1 MSVIRDVTIK
11 AKKYLE
17 RQEILI
23 FVGPRQAGKTT
34 ILHQIEKEVKNQPYF
49 FLNLEDKEIVN
60 LLDLSPKNIF
70 QILPLDLKKKTFI
83 FIDEIQYLKDP
94 TNFLKYLYDQ
104 YQGKIKLIV
113 SGSSAFYLERRF
125 KDSLVGRKKIFYVYP
140 ASLNE
145 FFRFK
150 GFEFDKPYSKL
161 TLLEK
166 DKYKNL
172 FFEYLVYGGYPRVIL
187 APFEEKKEVLRDLIY
202 SYIKKDIYEGGVR
215 QEDVFYQLFKI
226 LASQIGNLVNIYEL
240 SLTLEASKTAIDN
253 YLYLMQKS
261 FHLCLIRPFFKNIR
275 KELTKMPKV
284 YFYDLGLRNFL
295 VNNFESF
302 LIRHDQG
309 AVLEN
314 YFFRLFLE
322 EKYPDEIKFWRTT
335 EGQEIDFIID
345 DNAYEVKVN
354 KNIFK
359 PSKYKLFQKKYPQVK
374 LRVVGLEEAI
384 SSSCQDKFG

>member
-1 MSVIRDVTIK
+1 M
-11 AKKYLE
+11 AE
-17 RQEILI
+17 
-23 FVGPRQAGKTT
+23 
-34 ILHQIEKEVKNQPYF
+34 
-49 FLNLEDKEIVN
+49 
-60 LLDLSPKNIF
+60 
-70 QILPLDLKKKTFI
+70 
-83 FIDEIQYLKDP
+83 
-94 TNFLKYLYDQ
+94 
-104 YQGKIKLIV
+104 
-113 SGSSAFYLERRF
+113 
-125 KDSLVGRKKIFYVYP
+125 KKIFYVYP
-140 ASLNE
+140 ASLKE

-161 TLLEK
+161 TLVEK
-166 DKYKNL
+166 DQYKKL

-187 APFEEKKEVLRDLIY
+187 ASYEEKKEVLRDLVY

-215 QEDVFYQLFKI
+215 QEDVFYRLLKI
-226 LASQIGNLVNIYEL
+226 LASQIGNLVNSQEL
-240 SLTLEASKTAIDN
+240 ALTLGVSKTAIDN

-295 VNNFESF
+295 VNNFEPF
-302 LIRHDQG
+302 LMRVDQG
-309 AVLEN
+309 ALLEN

-354 KNIFK
+354 KKIFK
-359 PSKYKLFQKKYPQVK
+359 PSKYKLFQKKYPQIK
-374 LRVVGLEEAI
+374 LSLIDLEVAMDNSTYI
-384 SSSCQDKFG
+384 FFLNNRL

>member
-1 MSVIRDVTIK
+1 MSVIREVTIK

-17 RQEILI
+17 TPEILI

-34 ILHQIEKEVKNQPYF
+34 ILHQLEKEIKDKPYF
-49 FLNLEDKEIVN
+49 FLNLEDKEIAN
-60 LLDLSPKNIF
+60 FLNLSPKNIF
-70 QILPLDLKKKTFI
+70 QVLPLDLKKKTFI

-104 YQGKIKLIV
+104 YQEKLKLIV
-113 SGSSAFYLERRF
+113 SGSSAFYIDRRF

-140 ASLNE
+140 ASLKE
-145 FFRFK
+145 FFAFK

-161 TLLEK
+161 TLVEK
-166 DKYKNL
+166 DQYKKL

-187 APFEEKKEVLRDLIY
+187 SPFEEKKEVLRDLVY
-202 SYIKKDIYEGGVR
+202 SYIKKDVYEGGVR
-215 QEDVFYQLFKI
+215 QEDVFYRLLKI
-226 LASQIGNLVNIYEL
+226 LASQIGNLVNQFEL
-240 SLTLEASKTAIDN
+240 SLTLGVSKTAIEN

-295 VNNFESF
+295 VNNFQPF
-302 LIRHDQG
+302 LMRDDQG
-309 AVLEN
+309 ALLEN
-314 YFFRLFLE
+314 YFFHLFLE

-335 EGQEIDFIID
+335 EGQEVDFIM
-345 DNAYEVKVN
+345 DNTAYEVKVN
-354 KNIFK
+354 KKILK
-359 PSKYKLFQKKYPQVK
+359 PSKYQLFQKKYPQIK
-374 LRVVGLEEAI
+374 LKIVGLEEAMELG
-384 SSSCQDKFG
+384 KGFG

>member
-1 MSVIRDVTIK
+1 MSVIRDVTIR

-17 RQEILI
+17 TQEILI

-34 ILHQIEKEVKNQPYF
+34 ILHQLEKEIKDKPYF
-49 FLNLEDKEIVN
+49 FLNLEDKEIVG
-60 LLDLSPKNIF
+60 LLNLSPKNIF

-83 FIDEIQYLKDP
+83 FVDEIQYLKDP

-104 YQGKIKLIV
+104 YQEKLKLIV
-113 SGSSAFYLERRF
+113 SGSSSFYIDRRF

-140 ASLNE
+140 ASLKE
-145 FFRFK
+145 FFQFR
-150 GFEFDKPYSKL
+150 GYQFDKPYSKL
-161 TLLEK
+161 TLVEK
-166 DKYKNL
+166 DQYKKL

-187 APFEEKKEVLRDLIY
+187 ASYEEKKEVLRDLVY

-215 QEDVFYQLFKI
+215 QEDVFYRLLKI
-226 LASQIGNLVNIYEL
+226 LASQIGNLVNSQDL
-240 SLTLEASKTAIDN
+240 ALTLGVSKTAIDN

-295 VNNFESF
+295 VNNFEPF
-302 LIRHDQG
+302 LMRVDQG
-309 AVLEN
+309 ALLEN

-345 DNAYEVKVN
+345 DNAYEVKIN
-354 KNIFK
+354 KKIFK
-359 PSKYKLFQKKYPQVK
+359 PSKYKLFQKKYPQIK
-374 LRVVGLEEAI
+374 LSLIDLEVAMGL
-384 SSSCQDKFG
+384 

>member
-1 MSVIRDVTIK
+1 MSVIRDVTIR

-17 RQEILI
+17 TQEILI

-34 ILHQIEKEVKNQPYF
+34 ILHQLEKEIKDKPYF
-49 FLNLEDKEIVN
+49 FLNLEDKEIVG
-60 LLDLSPKNIF
+60 LLNLSPKNIF

-83 FIDEIQYLKDP
+83 FVDEIQYLKDP

-104 YQGKIKLIV
+104 YQEKLKLIV
-113 SGSSAFYLERRF
+113 SGSSSFYIDRRF

-140 ASLNE
+140 ASLKE
-145 FFRFK
+145 FFRFR
-150 GFEFDKPYSKL
+150 GYQFDKPYSKL
-161 TLLEK
+161 TLVEK
-166 DKYKNL
+166 DQYKKL

-187 APFEEKKEVLRDLIY
+187 ASYEEKKEVLRDLVY

-215 QEDVFYQLFKI
+215 QEDVFYRLLKI
-226 LASQIGNLVNIYEL
+226 LASQIGNLVNSQDL
-240 SLTLEASKTAIDN
+240 ALTLGVSKTAIDN

-295 VNNFESF
+295 VNNFEPF
-302 LIRHDQG
+302 LMRVDQG
-309 AVLEN
+309 ALLEN

-345 DNAYEVKVN
+345 DNAYEIKIN
-354 KNIFK
+354 KKIFK
-359 PSKYKLFQKKYPQVK
+359 PSKYKLFQKKYPQIK
-374 LRVVGLEEAI
+374 LSLIDLEVAMGL
-384 SSSCQDKFG
+384 

>member
-1 MSVIRDVTIK
+1 MSVIREVTIK

-17 RQEILI
+17 TPEILI

-34 ILHQIEKEVKNQPYF
+34 ILHQLEKEIKDKPYF

-60 LLDLSPKNIF
+60 LLNLSPKNIF
-70 QILPLDLKKKTFI
+70 QVLPLDLKKKTFI

-104 YQGKIKLIV
+104 YQEKLKLIV
-113 SGSSAFYLERRF
+113 SGSSAFYIDRRF

-140 ASLNE
+140 ASLKE
-145 FFRFK
+145 FFAFK

-161 TLLEK
+161 TLIEK
-166 DKYKNL
+166 DQYKKL

-187 APFEEKKEVLRDLIY
+187 SSFEEKKEVLRDLVY
-202 SYIKKDIYEGGVR
+202 SYIKKDVYEGGVR
-215 QEDVFYQLFKI
+215 QEDVFYRLLKI
-226 LASQIGNLVNIYEL
+226 LASQIGNLVNQFEL
-240 SLTLEASKTAIDN
+240 SLTLGVSKSAVEN

-295 VNNFESF
+295 VNNFQPF
-302 LIRHDQG
+302 LMRDDQG
-309 AVLEN
+309 TLLEN

-335 EGQEIDFIID
+335 EGQEVDFIID
-345 DNAYEVKVN
+345 NTAYEIKVN
-354 KNIFK
+354 KKILK
-359 PSKYKLFQKKYPQVK
+359 PSKYKLFQKKYPQIK
-374 LRVVGLEEAI
+374 LEIVGLEEAMELG
-384 SSSCQDKFG
+384 KGFG